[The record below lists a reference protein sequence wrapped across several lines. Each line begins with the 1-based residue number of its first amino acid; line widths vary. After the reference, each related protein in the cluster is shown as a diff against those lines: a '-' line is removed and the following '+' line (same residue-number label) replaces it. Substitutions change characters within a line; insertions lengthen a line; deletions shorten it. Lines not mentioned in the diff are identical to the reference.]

1 MKVYL
6 QAIRNRETARRA
18 GGSQKSRFLD
28 GLQGVAAWFFALCL
42 AGHGAHAQV
51 NVLTAHND
59 IARTGQNLN
68 ETILTTANVNPTQ
81 FGKLFS
87 QPVNGEIYAQPL
99 YVSNVA
105 IPGNGTHN
113 VVYVATTTAD
123 PNGSYGKY
131 PGDSVYAFDADT
143 NGGANGSPLWQ
154 VSLLTNTAP
163 AGTYTATIGVVGTP
177 VIDPASQTMYLV
189 SSELQG
195 SVAINRLHA
204 LDITTGAEKFG
215 GPVQIQAS
223 VPGTG
228 SASVGGVLTF
238 DPTYQTQ
245 RSGLLF
251 LNGVVY
257 VPFGSY
263 EDQGPWH
270 GWIFSYGVNATTQ

>member
-1 MKVYL
+1 MRVSLRKF
-6 QAIRNRETARRA
+6 I
-18 GGSQKSRFLD
+18 GSDAVRQTRSFQSTRFFD
-28 GLQGVAAWFFALCL
+28 GLRAAAGWVFALL
-42 AGHGAHAQV
+42 LMGNGAGAQV
-51 NVLTAHND
+51 NVVTAHND

-68 ETILTTANVNPTQ
+68 ETILTPSNVNPTQ

-87 QPVNGEIYAQPL
+87 QPVNGEIFAQPL

-251 LNGVVY
+251 LNGVLY
-257 VPFGSY
+257 VAFGSY

-270 GWIFSYGVNATTQ
+270 GWIFSYDVNATTQ